1 MLYKITFQTFL
12 TLALF
17 ASALSAQVTTG
28 SVQGTVTD
36 SSGAVVTGASLE
48 LVNTETNSKYT
59 AQSND
64 SGIYVFHLLPPG
76 QYQMRASY
84 PGFRAAQVSGVT
96 VEIGRNTI
104 IDVTL
109 QPGDVSQS
117 IEVTATL
124 ENVDTQS
131 ASVKA
136 NVSSRMF
143 GNLPLGSRNPL
154 RFAELVPGVE
164 MQTGSMKGGSQMLGA
179 NGASAN
185 VAGGRRQQNT
195 FYLDGADNSNVRRN
209 SSLQM
214 PNVDAIAEIQVVT
227 NSNSAEYGK
236 QPGGYFNVI
245 TKSGTN
251 KFHGSAFYFFRDER
265 LNANTWVR
273 NRSGLPRAPSQEKMA
288 GGTLGGP
295 LRRDRTFFFGS
306 FQHYRDQNVSTS
318 ATTRYPTQKML
329 EGDFSEY
336 GGTLYD
342 PDTKLPIPGNRI
354 PAALLDPVAVNLT
367 RILPTVPKLGDRLV
381 FDFATP
387 PRNQEFLAKGD
398 HNLTGSQRLQFS
410 YFGTRGNTPVVAG
423 GGRAIPG
430 LTRGKNLAAQNT
442 FAGKHTWTLS
452 PVSIIESQFSFA
464 RYRLETSPDSTAV
477 GRDLSDFGANWPQ
490 PIGGGRKM
498 LPDLEILDGFN
509 SPQVAAGFTDEGNL
523 RISSTYTRIAG
534 SHNIKAGGDAQRV
547 GFRRLLESDNSQF
560 RFQGR
565 FSNRGSGSFPGVAN
579 AQFTHSFA
587 DFMMGRVN
595 DFTANGKVDYSLPTW
610 GFFGFFQDQWRLHRR
625 FTLNLGARYEIWKG
639 MLESNGRASAFVEG
653 HRSDQ
658 FPNAPV
664 HLAFQGDRGIPAG
677 FIRQDR
683 NNLAPRLGASWD
695 VFGDG
700 KLALRGGWGLYY
712 AFPAAQM
719 RLFSTEE
726 FPQRPVTQGFTARLS
741 DPWATSESPRFASPP
756 TPYPADTLDWIRA
769 AKFNPPFARIIGY
782 NAGFTTPAS
791 YQWNLSVE
799 RQLSSGATVMA
810 GYVASRGRNLLR
822 GFPFNYARFRNL
834 PDGTPPSLNAG
845 NILARQPFP
854 DYSRFSIRMD
864 TNSVS
869 DYDSL
874 QAMANW
880 RTGSLTTRFL
890 YTYASH
896 FGDGG
901 GIFSTPD
908 EDIEGFTTTVDN
920 PADPSGEYGRAA
932 RKHTF
937 RAFWVYDVPVFRNA
951 GSLGRF
957 LGGWQISGSL
967 YVHSG
972 NPLNVILGYDANF
985 DAITSRPQDRP
996 DLVGPIRYTTGPA
1009 DQKMAQYFDPAA
1021 FAKPVISA
1029 QKTNGNLPRNAL
1041 FSPGRWG
1048 SDLALLKNFRIFE
1061 EHTFQVRA
1069 ELFHWLNHPL
1079 LDSPGNNMSAGDFT
1093 RILTRS
1099 GNRTV
1104 QIGFRYAF

>member
-1 MLYKITFQTFL
+1 MKTFIL
-12 TLALF
+12 PVLALV
-17 ASALSAQVTTG
+17 AATVHGQVTTG
-28 SVQGTVTD
+28 TVQGVITD
-36 SSGAVVTGASLE
+36 SSGAVVPGATLE
-48 LVNTETNSKYT
+48 LVNLATNVSH
-59 AQSND
+59 AARSND
-64 SGIYVFHLLPPG
+64 SGAYVFHLIPPG
-76 QYQMRASY
+76 SYRLRASLQ
-84 PGFRAAQVSGVT
+84 GFRVAQINSVT
-96 VEIGRNTI
+96 VEIGRNAI

-109 QPGDVSQS
+109 QPGELTQS
-117 IEVTATL
+117 VEVTATL

-143 GNLPLGSRNPL
+143 SNLPVGSRNPL
-154 RFAELVPGVE
+154 RFAELVPGVD
-164 MQTGSMKGGSQMLGA
+164 MQTGSMTGGSQLLGA
-179 NGASAN
+179 DGASAN

-214 PNVDAIAEIQVVT
+214 PNVEAIAEVQVVT

-251 KFHGSAFYFFRDER
+251 QLHGSAFYFFRDEH
-265 LNANTWVR
+265 LNANSWVR
-273 NRSGLPRAPSQEKMA
+273 NRGGLPRATNREKLT

-295 LRRDRTFFFGS
+295 VRRDRTFFFGS
-306 FQHYRDQNVSTS
+306 FQHYRDQNVTTS
-318 ATTRYPTQKML
+318 ATTRYPTAAMQS
-329 EGDFSEY
+329 GDFSEY
-336 GGTLYD
+336 GGVLYD
-342 PDTKLPIPGNRI
+342 PDTRVPIPGNRI
-354 PAALLDPVAVNLT
+354 PATLLDPVALNLSK
-367 RILPTVPKLGDRLV
+367 IIPTVPRLGDRLV
-381 FDFATP
+381 FDYATP
-387 PRNQEFLAKGD
+387 PRNHEFLAKAD
-398 HNLTGSQRLQFS
+398 HNLTASQRLQFS
-410 YFGTRGNTPVVAG
+410 YFGTRGNTPVVG
-423 GGRAIPG
+423 GGSRAIPG
-430 LTRGKNLAAQNT
+430 LTRGKNVAAQNT
-442 FAGKHTWTLS
+442 FSGRHTWTRS
-452 PVSIIESQFSFA
+452 STSVIESQVSFA
-464 RYRLETSPDSTAV
+464 QFRLETEPDATAV
-477 GRDLSDFGANWPQ
+477 GKDLSDFGAKWPQ
-490 PIGGGRKM
+490 PIQGGRKM
-498 LPDLEILDGFN
+498 LPDLEVLDGFN
-509 SPQVAAGFTDEGNL
+509 SPQVSAGYTREGNL
-523 RISSTYTRIAG
+523 RLGSALTRISGA
-534 SHNIKAGGDAQRV
+534 HNIKVGGDAQRV
-547 GFRRLLESDNSQF
+547 GFRRLGDSDNSQF

-565 FSNRGSGSFPGVAN
+565 FSNRGSGSFPSVPN
-579 AQFTHSFA
+579 AQFAHSFA

-595 DFTANGKVDYSLPTW
+595 DFTANGIVDYSLPTW
-610 GFFGFFQDQWRLHRR
+610 GFFGYVQDQWRVSRR
-625 FTLNLGARYEIWKG
+625 FTLNLGLRYEIWKA
-639 MLESNGRASAFVEG
+639 MQEVNGRASSFWEG
-653 HRSDQ
+653 HHSDQ

-700 KLALRGGWGLYY
+700 KLAVRAGWGLYY

-741 DPWATSESPRFASPP
+741 DPWTTSQSPRFSFPA

-769 AKFNPPFARIIGY
+769 AKFSPPYARVIGY
-782 NAGFTTPAS
+782 NPDFTTPES
-791 YQWNLSVE
+791 YQWNISAE
-799 RQLSSGATVMA
+799 RQLSSGATVSVA
-810 GYVASRGRNLLR
+810 YVANRGRSLLR

-834 PDGTPPSLNAG
+834 ADGTPPSLDAN

-864 TNSVS
+864 TDSVS
-869 DYDSL
+869 NYDSL
-874 QAMANW
+874 QAWANL
-880 RTGSLTTRFL
+880 RTGSLMSRFI
-890 YTYASH
+890 YTYVRH

-937 RAFWVYDVPVFRNA
+937 RAFWVYDLPVFRKS
-951 GSLGRF
+951 GVVGRV
-957 LGGWQISGSL
+957 LGGWQISGAL

-996 DLVGPIRYTTGPA
+996 DLAGPIRYASGSA
-1009 DQKMAQYFDPAA
+1009 DAKMQQYFDPSA
-1021 FAKPVISA
+1021 FSRPTITA
-1029 QKTNGNLPRNAL
+1029 QKTNGDLPRNAL

-1048 SDLALLKNFRIFE
+1048 SDLALLKNFRIAE
-1061 EHTFQVRA
+1061 GHTAQLRA
-1069 ELFHWLNHPL
+1069 ESFHWLNHPL
-1079 LDSPGNNMSAGDFT
+1079 LDTPGNNMSAGDFT
-1093 RILTRS
+1093 RILTKS
-1099 GNRTV
+1099 GSRTM
-1104 QIGFRYAF
+1104 QIGLRYAF

>member
-1 MLYKITFQTFL
+1 MDRSLI
-12 TLALF
+12 LALVLF
-17 ASALSAQVTTG
+17 ASALRGQVTTG
-28 SVQGTVTD
+28 TLQGTVKD
-36 SSGAVVTGASLE
+36 SSGAVVPGVSLE
-48 LVNTETNSKYT
+48 LVNTATNQRHW
-59 AQSND
+59 ARSNE

-76 QYQMRASY
+76 GYALRASFQ
-84 PGFRAAQVSGVT
+84 GFRTVEVSGIT

-109 QPGDVSQS
+109 EPGEVSQS
-117 IEVTATL
+117 VEVTAAL
-124 ENVDTQS
+124 ESIDTQA

-143 GNLPLGSRNPL
+143 ASLPLGSRNPL

-164 MQTGSMKGGSQMLGA
+164 MDTGSMTGGSQLLGA

-251 KFHGSAFYFFRDER
+251 QFHGSVFYFFRDER
-265 LNANTWVR
+265 LNANSWVR
-273 NRSGLPRAPSQEKMA
+273 NRSGLPRAPNREKMV

-295 LRRDRTFFFGS
+295 VRRDRSFFFGS
-306 FQHYRDQNVSTS
+306 FQHYRDQNVTTS

-336 GGTLYD
+336 GGVLYD
-342 PDTKLPIPGNRI
+342 PGTGVPIPGNRI
-354 PAALLDPVAVNLT
+354 PSVLLDPVARNLT
-367 RILPTVPKLGDRLV
+367 QIIPTVPKLGERLV

-387 PRNQEFLAKGD
+387 PRNNEFLAKAD
-398 HNLTGSQRLQFS
+398 HNLSASQRLQLS
-410 YFGTRGNTPVVAG
+410 YFGTRGSTPVVG
-423 GGRAIPG
+423 GGARAIPG
-430 LTRGKNLAAQNT
+430 LTRGKNVAAQNT
-442 FAGKHTWTLS
+442 LAARHTWTLS
-452 PVSIIESQFSFA
+452 PASIVESQVSFA
-464 RYRLETSPDSTAV
+464 RYRLETTPDSSAV
-477 GRDLSDFGANWPQ
+477 GRDLADFGAKWPQ
-490 PIGGGRKM
+490 PIQGGRKM

-509 SPQVAAGFTDEGNL
+509 SPQLATGFTEEGNL
-523 RISSTYTRIAG
+523 RMSSTYTRVSG
-534 SHNIKAGGDAQRV
+534 PHNIKFGGDAQRI
-547 GFRRLLESDNSQF
+547 GFRRLLDSDNSQF

-565 FSNRGSGSFPGVAN
+565 FSNRGSGSFANVPN
-579 AQFTHSFA
+579 AQFAHSFA

-595 DFTANGKVDYSLPTW
+595 DFTANGEVDYNLPTW
-610 GFFGFFQDQWRLHRR
+610 GFFGFVQDQWRLHRR
-625 FTLNLGARYEIWKG
+625 FTVNLGVRYEIWKG
-639 MLESNGRASAFVEG
+639 MRETNGRASAFVEG
-653 HRSDQ
+653 HKSDQ
-658 FPNAPV
+658 FPNAPL
-664 HLAFQGDRGIPAG
+664 HLAFQGDRGIPAS
-677 FIRQDR
+677 FIQQDR
-683 NNLAPRLGASWD
+683 NNLAPRLGVSWD
-695 VFGDG
+695 VFGDA
-700 KLALRGGWGLYY
+700 KLAVRAGWGLYY

-726 FPQRPVTQGFTARLS
+726 FPQRPVTQGFTARLF
-741 DPWATSESPRFASPP
+741 DPWTTSQSPRFSAAP
-756 TPYPADTLDWIRA
+756 TPYPADTLEWIRA
-769 AKFNPPFARIIGY
+769 ANFTPPFARVIGY
-782 NAGFTTPAS
+782 NPSFTTPKS

-799 RQLSSGATVMA
+799 RQLSSGATVWVA
-810 GYVASRGRNLLR
+810 YVANRGRNLLR

-834 PDGTPPSLNAG
+834 PNGEPPSLDPN

-864 TNSVS
+864 TDSVS

-874 QAMANW
+874 QVMANL
-880 RTGSLTTRFL
+880 RAKGLTTRVL

-901 GIFSTPD
+901 GFFSTPD

-920 PADPSGEYGRAA
+920 PADPRGEYGRAS

-937 RAFWVYDVPVFRNA
+937 RAYWVYDVPIFRNA
-951 GSLGRF
+951 GRLGRF
-957 LGGWQISGSL
+957 FGGWEISGSL
-967 YVHSG
+967 FVHSG

-996 DLVGPIRYTTGPA
+996 DLVGPIRYTKGTA
-1009 DQKMAQYFDPAA
+1009 DEKMRQYFDPSA
-1021 FAKPVISA
+1021 FARPVITA
-1029 QKTNGNLPRNAL
+1029 EKTNGNLPRNAL
-1041 FSPGRWG
+1041 FNPGRWG
-1048 SDLALLKNFRIFE
+1048 TDLALLKNFRIFE
-1061 EHTFQVRA
+1061 GHTFQVRA
-1069 ELFHWLNHPL
+1069 EMFHWLNHPL
-1079 LDSPGNNMSAGDFT
+1079 LDAPGNNMSAGDFA

-1104 QIGFRYAF
+1104 QVGLRYAF